1 MIIVTGGAGFIGS
14 NLVRGLNARGYEDI
28 LVVDDLQNGEKHR
41 NLNSLVFRDLVD
53 YRDFL
58 EDLDQLESVPLQAIF
73 HQGACSD
80 TTERDG
86 RYMMQVNYEYSK
98 RLLAFT
104 QGRTPFFYASSASV
118 YGDGEDG
125 FREDP
130 HCEYPLN
137 VYAFSKFLF
146 DRCIRAVLPNSKSQ
160 VVGLRYFN
168 VYGPQENHKG
178 RMASVIYKF
187 HHQIREKGE
196 LELFSGSDGFRRDFV
211 HVDDAVAM
219 NLFFFDHPEISG
231 IFNCGTGQA
240 ESFRQLATLVAG
252 HYEGAEVLEIPFPE
266 DLQGKYQ
273 VFTRADLSAVRGAGY
288 HAPFKSLEEGVRDY
302 VELLQSS
309 EGYHRRPTRSAP
321 LDGPTPQTH

>member
-14 NLVRGLNARGYEDI
+14 NLVRGLNRRGHEDI
-28 LVVDDLQNGEKHR
+28 LIVDDLAQGEKHR
-41 NLNSLVFRDLVD
+41 NLNALAFRDVVD

-58 EDLDQLESVPLQAIF
+58 EDLDQLESEPLQAVF

-86 RYMMQVNYEYSK
+86 RYMLRVNYEYSK

-104 QGRTPFFYASSASV
+104 QGRAPFIYASSASV
-118 YGDGEDG
+118 YGNGDDG

-130 HCEYPLN
+130 ACEYPLN

-146 DRCIRAVLPNSKSQ
+146 DRYVRAMLSRSRSQ

-187 HHQIREKGE
+187 HHQIVDQGK

-211 HVDDAVAM
+211 SVDDVVLM
-219 NLFFFDHPEISG
+219 NLFFFDHPQLSG

-240 ESFRQLATLVAG
+240 ESFLTLAQMVAS
-252 HYEGAEVLEIPFPE
+252 HYDGAEVCEIPFPE
-266 DLQGKYQ
+266 DLNGKYQ
-273 VFTRADLSAVRGAGY
+273 AFTQADLSAVRDVAYG
-288 HAPFKSLEEGVRDY
+288 APFCTLAEGVRDY
-302 VELLQSS
+302 VHVLKTSD
-309 EGYHRRPTRSAP
+309 GYHRRPAEP
-321 LDGPTPQTH
+321 LVERNDS